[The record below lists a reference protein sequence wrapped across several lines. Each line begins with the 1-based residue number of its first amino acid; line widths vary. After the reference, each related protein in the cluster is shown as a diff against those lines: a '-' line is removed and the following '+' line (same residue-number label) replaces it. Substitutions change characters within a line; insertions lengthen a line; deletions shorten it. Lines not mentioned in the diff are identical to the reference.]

1 MKPIAG
7 VALITTELNPSH
19 ARAHA
24 SLGWWLLCRGRS
36 EEAIASSRRGR
47 DLDPLSLDLG
57 VSLGVTYFMAR
68 RYDDAI
74 GQLESILAIDP
85 NDVGALLILGMA
97 LVETARFEEAIHA
110 LELGASRSDRNPMLL
125 GMLAGAYAH
134 GGQRAAARRIADEL
148 VAMRK
153 TRYVTPGAFVFA
165 YMGLGEHAQ
174 VFVWLERAFEER
186 TNIIKFIKVNPMYDS
201 VRADPRFVDLVRRV
215 GLD

>member
-125 GMLAGAYAH
+125 GMPRRGVRPWRPASRGAPYC
-134 GGQRAAARRIADEL
+134 GRARRN
-148 VAMRK
+148 
-153 TRYVTPGAFVFA
+153 
-165 YMGLGEHAQ
+165 
-174 VFVWLERAFEER
+174 EEDALR
-186 TNIIKFIKVNPMYDS
+186 DTGC
-201 VRADPRFVDLVRRV
+201 VRVRVHGSR
-215 GLD
+215 